1 MSSDP
6 FYLKK
11 SPDELQQGDI
21 CFAPIIRLEATSPP
35 SSSIWKFLDQA
46 SFSFIRESEYE
57 PAVDARI
64 GYTAVMVISHDCQ
77 LDKET
82 NARYHKLRKE
92 DSRLSM
98 KEAIKLAEADPE
110 LDRFVTV
117 VPIVSISQLRAD
129 GDQIKSG
136 DILGYFPVPEL
147 KSAGILESGADL
159 NFPSMIDRNL
169 LVDRAASLSD
179 IARGRLRLAL
189 ARFYAFRT
197 PEIGLE
203 IEAAVGKRI
212 TGLRRVPN
220 SPLEIILEV
229 QGGDEFR
236 LILQPENP
244 KKSRPA
250 VRGPSKR

>member
-1 MSSDP
+1 
-6 FYLKK
+6 
-11 SPDELQQGDI
+11 
-21 CFAPIIRLEATSPP
+21 
-35 SSSIWKFLDQA
+35 
-46 SFSFIRESEYE
+46 
-57 PAVDARI
+57 
-64 GYTAVMVISHDCQ
+64 MVISHDCQ

-117 VPIVSISQLRAD
+117 VQIVSISQLRAD

-203 IEAAVGKRI
+203 VEAAVGKRI